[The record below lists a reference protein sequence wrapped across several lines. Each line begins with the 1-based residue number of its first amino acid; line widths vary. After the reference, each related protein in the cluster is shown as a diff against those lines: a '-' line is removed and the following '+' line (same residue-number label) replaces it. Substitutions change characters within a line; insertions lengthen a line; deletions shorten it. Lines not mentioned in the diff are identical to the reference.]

1 MSSLFITLKSIK
13 ISSGISMR
21 KLKLS
26 RNSYG
31 YICRKKTNSFSQER
45 FWQAKFERLRSAHAE
60 ELKNLLKGGSH
71 QKSITVNGDTPEMEN
86 EENPLEKEKLTHDTS
101 FELDIPR
108 SKLIEKSKIIIP
120 KPERK
125 SSMEIPLKSNY
136 APSPKETLDE
146 SLISLGISPKST
158 GIDTYT
164 FIKSMKTLGDKL
176 NRDDDVEKIVFH
188 SSPSESGKSSVGS
201 TLPSGT
207 KSPSHF
213 GHELEIPHNYESH
226 EDLTQHERFTRTKPW
241 TSIKNS
247 NSFRYQGDPSLVVE
261 GRRRQ
266 GIYASDSELLKRGE
280 RSKGLLSSI
289 SPRDS
294 APLQSYSKVR
304 EANMELKKSGSIIK
318 SEFNFIPFS
327 ETFSE
332 KKGSG
337 ITDRG
342 GLLQSNYQLRLLDVS
357 SLKKKDSVENNEEE
371 HSFSTS
377 CSRNDSIESPS
388 LHSEDTEYD
397 IDEDNNSCSSPRA
410 IKIKPPRPGSK
421 IDVLKSIIEGQMKKN
436 RSSLSINEEC
446 GDLDED
452 EEVGMESF
460 SESDLNG

>member
-1 MSSLFITLKSIK
+1 MVTL
-13 ISSGISMR
+13 
-21 KLKLS
+21 LKWKM
-26 RNSYG
+26 
-31 YICRKKTNSFSQER
+31 KKT
-45 FWQAKFERLRSAHAE
+45 
-60 ELKNLLKGGSH
+60 
-71 QKSITVNGDTPEMEN
+71 
-86 EENPLEKEKLTHDTS
+86 PLEKEKLTQDTS

-108 SKLIEKSKIIIP
+108 SKLIEKSKIIIQNQKEVSKHIDIINDKENNRVSP
-120 KPERK
+120 SLKSIESLE

-176 NRDDDVEKIVFH
+176 NRDDDLCAIKHYYDEKINGLIKTIPKSEKIVFH

-213 GHELEIPHNYESH
+213 GHKLEMPHNYESH

-247 NSFRYQGDPSLVVE
+247 NSFNYQGDPSLVVE

-280 RSKGLLSSI
+280 RNKGLLSSI

-337 ITDRG
+337 ITDVKQVITQASSKPSPQEPVKVVIKERG
-342 GLLQSNYQLRLLDVS
+342 FITVELPTPAPRRVFPE
-357 SLKKKDSVENNEEE
+357 KKDSVENNEEE
-371 HSFSTS
+371 HSFST
-377 CSRNDSIESPS
+377 SRNDSIESPS